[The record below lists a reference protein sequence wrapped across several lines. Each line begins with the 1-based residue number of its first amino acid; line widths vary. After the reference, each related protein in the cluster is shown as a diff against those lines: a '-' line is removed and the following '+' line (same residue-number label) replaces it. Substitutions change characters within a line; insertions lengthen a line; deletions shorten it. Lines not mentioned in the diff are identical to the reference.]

1 MTSSNLFGRLFYD
14 AELGHTF
21 IAPLIMTMDNRYDG
35 SEIISKID
43 WIECEES
50 TKVNLR
56 TIENRSFDLRFEDDE
71 LFIDFE

>member
-1 MTSSNLFGRLFYD
+1 
-14 AELGHTF
+14 
-21 IAPLIMTMDNRYDG
+21 MTMDNRYDG